1 VVQER
6 VCLGAEANLESDDQ
20 RFVEVVRAWCDEALA
35 RLLPAFDRPG
45 GQSGRGLTAWIA
57 VLPTSRSEV
66 ETAPY
71 TPEAWSAIIADLG
84 GRLDSSLA
92 IFGPEAEEP
101 TRGRLSVSRTLDGRW
116 VSLLVQAVADW
127 HDANDAVYCTRW
139 VDFLAATLD
148 QANPA
153 FGVVTDDNLVNATA
167 VDVVLHRRHKRSLDD
182 SRRFLR
188 GYGFAT
194 VVPTELVDRLGGVR
208 ELADTGAFVRVQS
221 LRGGGVVL
229 QATARCRSTTTKPCA
244 GCSGRS
250 HRCYRLACPD
260 PCPASSMSGWFTRT
274 PIQGPSNDRWTPAAE
289 TLCECDAFIVGD
301 WH

>member
-6 VCLGAEANLESDDQ
+6 VLLQAEANLKSDDQ
-20 RFVEVVRAWCDEALA
+20 RFVEVARTWCDEALV
-35 RLLPAFDRPG
+35 RLLPALDRPG
-45 GQSGRGLTAWIA
+45 GQSRRELTGMIA
-57 VLPTSRSEV
+57 VLPTRTSEV

-84 GRLDSSLA
+84 GRLASSLT

-101 TRGRLSVSRTLDGRW
+101 TRGRLSVSRTLDGCW
-116 VSLLVQAVADW
+116 VSLLVEAVDW
-127 HDANDAVYCTRW
+127 HDADDAVYYTRW

-153 FGVVTDDNLVNATA
+153 FGIVTDDNLVNATA
-167 VDVVLHRRHKRSLDD
+167 IDVVLNRRYKRSLDD

-194 VVPTELVDRLGGVR
+194 VVPAELVDRLGGGR

-221 LRGGGVVL
+221 LRAGGVVL
-229 QATARCRSTTTKPCA
+229 QATPTLSQYDDEAMRRVFRALAPVLPA
-244 GCSGRS
+244 GMPRPVPGYEHVRVVYEDA
-250 HRCYRLACPD
+250 HTA
-260 PCPASSMSGWFTRT
+260 
-274 PIQGPSNDRWTPAAE
+274 
-289 TLCECDAFIVGD
+289 TLE
-301 WH
+301 